1 MKEYRKDLDLLKGI
15 SIIAVVLYHLGLLPY
30 GYLGVDTFLVI
41 NGFLIIPSAAKSL
54 KNGNYSLGTWLIKRL
69 GRFLSIV
76 IIASV
81 VSLAV
86 GYFVMIPD
94 DYEGVS
100 QSAFASLIFC
110 QNILSAIT
118 TGNYWDSVN
127 EYKPLMHLW
136 YLGVVVQ
143 FYFVFAIVL
152 TLFKRY
158 STPPYLLK
166 KITIVVAVLSIL
178 SMLLYLCP
186 FSFNSKFYY
195 LPFRIWEF
203 CLGGL
208 VGLFLAAKN
217 VKVSNWFS
225 WLCLALLL
233 VCFCLFPK
241 SFSEIDTTT
250 IVGAPQATVANSI
263 SKELMVI
270 VTVLLS
276 SVLMI
281 KKEGSS
287 WNKCGWLAILGKMSL
302 SIFVWHQILL
312 AFIRYFLVDRIT
324 VSVFVVFVA
333 ILLVISYVSYRF
345 IESFKIDTKA
355 KWGVTILLWAG
366 ILCYSFAIYKRGGV
380 VRDVPELGITMENP
394 LFNRNTEYIDR
405 IYAYDKA
412 FASSEKIK
420 VLVVGNSFARDFACV
435 LLEWD
440 TEHKLDLSYMFSFKE
455 AADNRLSE
463 CDYLFVL
470 GSKDQVPSQVWRT
483 LKKDCQCYGIST
495 KSYGKNFG
503 RIYARRNEP
512 DYYESSI
519 PIHPLC
525 AQINDEWRKSW
536 GGHFIDFMEASKLSN
551 GNIRLFTDDN
561 KVISFDCRHLTMY
574 GAQYYARAFDLGQ
587 VFNQKRNQ

>member
-15 SIIAVVLYHLGLLPY
+15 SIIAVVLYHLGILPY

-54 KNGNYSLGTWLIKRL
+54 MNGNYSLSTWLIKRI
-69 GRFLSIV
+69 GRFLPIV
-76 IIASV
+76 IIAAV

-94 DYEGVS
+94 DYENLS
-100 QSAFASLIFC
+100 QSTFASLIFS

-143 FYFVFAIVL
+143 FYVL
-152 TLFKRY
+152 LALVLSLIKRV
-158 STPPYLLK
+158 STPYLLK
-166 KITIVVAVLSIL
+166 NSTIVIVVLAGL
-178 SMLLYLCP
+178 SLLLYLCP
-186 FSFNSKFYY
+186 FSFNAKFYY

-203 CLGGL
+203 CFGGL
-208 VGLFLAAKN
+208 VGLFLVAKN
-217 VKVSNWFS
+217 IKVSS
-225 WLCLALLL
+225 WLSCLCLALLL

-241 SFSEIDTTT
+241 SFSEIDTAT
-250 IVGAPQATVANSI
+250 IVGASQVSVASSI
-263 SKELMVI
+263 PKGVMVI

-276 SVLMI
+276 SALVI
-281 KKEGSS
+281 KKEGSL

-302 SIFVWHQILL
+302 SIFVWHQVLL

-324 VSVFVVFVA
+324 VSVFVIFVA

-345 IESFKIDTKA
+345 IESFRIDTKA
-355 KWGVTILLWAG
+355 KWGIIVLLWAG

-405 IYAYDKA
+405 IYAYDKP
-412 FASSEKIK
+412 FASPEKIK

-455 AADNRLSE
+455 AADNRISE
-463 CDYLFVL
+463 CDYLFIL
-470 GSKDQVPSQVWRT
+470 GSKDLVPSHIWD
-483 LKKDCQCYGIST
+483 LIKKDCQCYGIGT

-525 AQINDEWRKSW
+525 AKTNAAWRKSW
-536 GGHFIDFMEASKLSN
+536 EGNFIDFMEASKLPN

-561 KVISFDCRHLTMY
+561 KIISFDCRHLTMY
-574 GAQYYARAFDLGQ
+574 GCQYYARVLDLGRI
-587 VFNQKRNQ
+587 FNQ